1 MYIDVSVLL
10 LQSVWEVVR
19 ELPWRLSL
27 KALSNK
33 DKHREVAD
41 VICQLP
47 LHYTVA

>member
-10 LQSVWEVVR
+10 FQFVWEAVVR

-33 DKHREVAD
+33 DKHREVATSL
-41 VICQLP
+41 VNCHCTIL
-47 LHYTVA
+47 